1 MSVQNVENIV
11 WGVFNM
17 EAMIFTARNWKA
29 LKSQWEGVEGQIRR
43 SETAVKSPSEMMAVR
58 LVQTTPGS
66 CGHLCSAEYCPHK
79 CAHI

>member
-1 MSVQNVENIV
+1 
-11 WGVFNM
+11 M